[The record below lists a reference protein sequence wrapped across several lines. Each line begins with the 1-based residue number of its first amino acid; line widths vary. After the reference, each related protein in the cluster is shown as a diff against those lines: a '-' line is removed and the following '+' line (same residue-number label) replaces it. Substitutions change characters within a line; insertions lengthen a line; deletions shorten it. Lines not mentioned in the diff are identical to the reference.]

1 MTVGYTL
8 LLYDYFLTIED
19 EVSVALSLRVVTY
32 YLFPLIGRIYLEI
45 ALDSREDYLFVEALW
60 DTLWSNCHWNP
71 SKWFIPWGL
80 ARSRSLC
87 IGMGCLPIFLLQACE
102 GYGIFLGIYH
112 LLSLEFAHSKST
124 ALLFMHTLTP
134 GRPSSLARMGTLGW

>member
-60 DTLWSNCHWNP
+60 DTLWSNCLWNP
-71 SKWFIPWGL
+71 SKWFIPRGL

-87 IGMGCLPIFLLQACE
+87 IGMRCLPTSFVAGLRGLWDIRCYAPSTFS
-102 GYGIFLGIYH
+102 GIRTQQVHCIAIYTC
-112 LLSLEFAHSKST
+112 FDAQ
-124 ALLFMHTLTP
+124 
-134 GRPSSLARMGTLGW
+134 